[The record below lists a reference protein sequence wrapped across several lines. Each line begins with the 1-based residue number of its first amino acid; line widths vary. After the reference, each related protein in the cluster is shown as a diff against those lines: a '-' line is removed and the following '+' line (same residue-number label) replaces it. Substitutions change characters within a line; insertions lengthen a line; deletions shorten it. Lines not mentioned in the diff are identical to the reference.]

1 VSDATFGMGFGFGGV
16 LASALEAFGP
26 LCVGIDPHDFLLD
39 EWGLPSSAAG
49 VREFGL
55 RAVDAAAGRAGVVK
69 PQVAFF
75 ERFGSAGYAA
85 LEEVLAAARSKGL
98 ITIADA
104 KRGDIDTSLA
114 GYVEAWLTPG
124 APLEADAV
132 TINPF
137 QGVGSLESGMEY
149 AAANGKGMFV
159 LAATSNPE
167 AARLQSA
174 RLAGSGSDQASLGS
188 SVVASV
194 ANPTVSRAIIDDV
207 SAFNAGRAEEGPIG
221 SIGVVL
227 GATVDFAALGVDVA
241 TPHSPALPVLAPG
254 FGHQGAKATEVR
266 SLFGALAPFTLVSE
280 SRSLLQAGP
289 RGLATAID
297 ARAAELRAAVV

>member
-1 VSDATFGMGFGFGGV
+1 VSDFSFGGV
-16 LASALEAFGP
+16 LSATLEAFGP
-26 LCVGIDPHDFLLD
+26 LCVGIDPHDFLLE

-98 ITIADA
+98 LTIADA

-114 GYVEAWLTPG
+114 GYAEAWLTPG
-124 APLEADAV
+124 SPLEADALTV
-132 TINPF
+132 NPF
-137 QGVGSLESGMEY
+137 QGVGSLEAAMEY
-149 AAANGKGMFV
+149 AADNGKGMFV
-159 LAATSNPE
+159 LAATSNRE

-174 RLAGSGSDQASLGS
+174 RLAGSGSDQASLGD
-188 SVVASV
+188 V
-194 ANPTVSRAIIDDV
+194 TVSRAIIDDV
-207 SAFNAGRAEEGPIG
+207 SAFNAGRVEQGPVG
-221 SIGVVL
+221 SVGVVL
-227 GATVDFAALGVDVA
+227 GATVDLAALGVDVSR
-241 TPHSPALPVLAPG
+241 PHAPALPVLAPG
-254 FGHQGAKATEVR
+254 FGHQGAKAADVR
-266 SLFGALAPFTLVSE
+266 RLFGALTPFTLVNE

>member
-1 VSDATFGMGFGFGGV
+1 MSDGGFGLGFGFGGV
-16 LASALEAFGP
+16 LHSALEAFGP
-26 LCVGIDPHDFLLD
+26 LCVGIDPHDFLLE

-85 LEEVLAAARSKGL
+85 LEDVLAAARAAGL
-98 ITIADA
+98 IVIADA

-114 GYVEAWLTPG
+114 GYAEAWLTPG
-124 APLEADAV
+124 SPLEADAM

-137 QGVGSLESGMEY
+137 QGVGSLAGALEY
-149 AAANGKGMFV
+149 AVANGKGMFV

-167 AARLQSA
+167 AAALQGA
-174 RLAGSGSDQASLGS
+174 TLPGSGSDQASLAPS
-188 SVVASV
+188 LAT
-194 ANPTVSRAIIDDV
+194 ATVSRAIIDDV
-207 SAFNAGRAEEGPIG
+207 SAFNAGRIEEGPVG

-227 GATVDFAALGVDVA
+227 GATVDFAARGIDVTA
-241 TPHSPALPVLAPG
+241 AHAPALPVLAPG
-254 FGHQGAKATEVR
+254 FGHQGAQAADVR
-266 SLFGALAPFTLVSE
+266 RLFGALAPYTLASE

-289 RGLATAID
+289 RGLAAAID
-297 ARAAELRAAVV
+297 ARAAELRAALV